1 MKRVNVVLGDQEV
14 RALAK
19 LARER
24 HQSKS
29 ATVRQLI
36 REKAPA
42 PDPGLKARLEAW
54 RRLTS
59 MNLPVADVETM
70 KRETMEGMLGIRK
83 SDAQNP

>member
-36 REKAPA
+36 REKAPD
-42 PDPGLKARLEAW
+42 PDLKARLEAV
-54 RRLTS
+54 RRLT
-59 MNLPVADVETM
+59 NLNGPVADVETM
-70 KRETMEGMLGIRK
+70 KREAMEGMLGIRK
-83 SDAQNP
+83 SDNPDL